1 MDIGVVVHGPG
12 IIDSGYALK
21 IINLLSTYGNVRCRL
36 GGTMGRTA
44 VIDAGLED
52 RIDISLKLLPS
63 ESLEFFNRENMDVI
77 FLLNYGKSSLTGQ
90 VFGYKTF
97 THYFKKI
104 SDEDYLATNHKS
116 LYDSKI
122 PVIQIERPGE
132 EDGSIIS
139 WNVVLNK
146 QLANSKK
153 RRFGFSKRDMVDA
166 LNFNF
171 EELYYGIA
179 DELNLNSVDPEEIV
193 SKYFSQ
199 NIESDD
205 ENHIQ
210 RIIHSYSNYDES
222 KNYTYR
228 KIHGASPDENI
239 FLNGIVVGYARSEEV
254 IIIAED
260 GLIIDILGGEIKDH
274 GVEKLG
280 PVNLKNVIVKT
291 GLLRKSED
299 VTPRILE
306 KEKVYVEDS
315 ERNLYSN
322 GVSDDDS
329 SFRVGFVDHA
339 AYDIYRF
346 KDFDLVIT
354 IGDDTTLVASDI
366 LYRFNIPIIGITDGD
381 LDKVVEKGFVNEKSS
396 IIEVAPGF
404 DDIVGHNIL
413 DEIFESNQILEIPY
427 NEEYDSVEEFKAV
440 MMAIIKSHVLGSV
453 KEIVPSFIEKNHVY
467 EEVYV
472 YSLLDEESDYDFQV
486 VHGDNDDLE
495 YIEFLDESFEFV
507 ETRDGISE
515 FAKSLDDDSDSVEFN
530 DEVSESVEPLDEVSN
545 FVEVKNDDSDLIKAQ
560 DSSSYLVEAQGN
572 AYDDVVSSEN
582 LSISEEDVNLIGSD
596 GDEAHLNESI
606 DDDLKDIEDND
617 FIKNNDFPDD
627 NLEDDSIEY
636 KAENIGFEEI
646 QSEDGIPVSENEPS
660 EELIENNADY
670 NKDSFESADLEEADL
685 SALSGE
691 KTISDIL
698 NAEETSA
705 PIINED
711 EISAVVI
718 DKEETETAVTDKEEA
733 GTDSLEEELE
743 EEFIYVDSDGNEVVF
758 EEGVVYVD
766 SDGNEVVFEEEVVYV
781 DSDGNEVVFEEDKI
795 LSSDGENLNDE
806 LLEKYNDLIGDYVN
820 EFEESLD
827 DEFSKVYDEKT
838 SDDSNDDEL
847 LEDNSKENN
856 PKDDNEL

>member
-1 MDIGVVVHGPG
+1 MEIGVVVHGPG

-44 VIDAGLED
+44 VIDAGLEE

-166 LNFNF
+166 LHFNF

-179 DELNLNSVDPEEIV
+179 EELNLNSVDPEEIV

-199 NIESDD
+199 NIESYD

-453 KEIVPSFIEKNHVY
+453 KEIVPSFIEKNHAY

-515 FAKSLDDDSDSVEFN
+515 FAKSLDDDSDAAEVI
-530 DEVSESVEPLDEVSN
+530 DEVSGSVDPLDEVSN
-545 FVEVKNDDSDLIKAQ
+545 FAEVKNDDSDLVKAQ
-560 DSSSYLVEAQGN
+560 DSSFDLVEAQDN
-572 AYDDVVSSEN
+572 NSDDVESSEN
-582 LSISEEDVNLIGSD
+582 
-596 GDEAHLNESI
+596 
-606 DDDLKDIEDND
+606 
-617 FIKNNDFPDD
+617 
-627 NLEDDSIEY
+627 
-636 KAENIGFEEI
+636 
-646 QSEDGIPVSENEPS
+646 
-660 EELIENNADY
+660 
-670 NKDSFESADLEEADL
+670 L

-698 NAEETSA
+698 NAEETST

-718 DKEETETAVTDKEEA
+718 DKEETETAVIDKEEA

-781 DSDGNEVVFEEDKI
+781 DSEGNEVVFEEDKI
-795 LSSDGENLNDE
+795 LSSDGENLNEE

-838 SDDSNDDEL
+838 SDDPNDEEL

-856 PKDDNEL
+856 PKDEMSFRG